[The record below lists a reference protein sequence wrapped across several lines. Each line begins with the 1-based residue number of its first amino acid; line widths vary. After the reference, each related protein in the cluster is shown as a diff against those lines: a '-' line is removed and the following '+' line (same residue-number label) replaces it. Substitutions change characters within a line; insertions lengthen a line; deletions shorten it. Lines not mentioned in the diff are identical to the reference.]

1 MKMLHIA
8 EQYVALH
15 EATQQESAGVA
26 EVERL
31 LDIFTEDVIYQ
42 NPRFAVVVNGKDASR
57 TGLSG
62 MLGHTRKVKT
72 EIRQR
77 IVTLA
82 AVALE
87 VHKTLE
93 AKRPEGWKPMEMTAI
108 VVLELEGEKVKRI
121 TEWF

>member
-1 MKMLHIA
+1 
-8 EQYVALH
+8 
-15 EATQQESAGVA
+15 
-26 EVERL
+26 
-31 LDIFTEDVIYQ
+31 
-42 NPRFAVVVNGKDASR
+42 
-57 TGLSG
+57 